1 MTERKRYSFKISGTF
16 ECENRDQGMDHL
28 YNIIVRHV
36 DGSEIT
42 NLIVEEGEVTEERKL
57 NYGRSRSN

>member
-16 ECENRDQGMDHL
+16 ECKNSGQGMDHL
-28 YNIIVRHV
+28 YNIIIRHV

-42 NLIVEEGEVTEERKL
+42 NLIVEEGEVTEEK
-57 NYGRSRSN
+57 